1 MRRVRLSAAEARRVA
16 LAAQGFG
23 QPRPPNRPDARH
35 FRRVLRSTGIL
46 QLDYV
51 NVLMP
56 AQFMVLWSRLG
67 PYDRKRFERIAYET
81 GEFTEQWAHEASIV
95 PAACWA
101 LLAHRR
107 DEYRIH
113 KYNPLR
119 KLRNRGAYLE
129 SVLEQVRRDGAVT
142 AHDLPPLPG
151 PKRKPGD
158 WHRSVPRWALEFHFG
173 RGNLA
178 VARRLPNFQRSYD
191 LPERVLPKEALA
203 TTPARNDA
211 QRELIRIAAKALGVA
226 TLHDL
231 ADYFRMPPREAAPL
245 VEDLIEEGALQP
257 VAVEGWSVQAY
268 LASAAA
274 IPKAIQGA
282 SLLSPF
288 DPVVW
293 FRPRTER
300 LFGFHYRIEIYV
312 PAAKRRWGYYVLPF
326 RVGDRIVARLDLKAD
341 RKGRTLRVPAS
352 YVEDGVST
360 AECADSLAAELRA
373 LKDWLQLDK
382 VAVSRHNDFSTQLAR
397 AV

>member
-1 MRRVRLSAAEARRVA
+1 MRRVRLTSAEARRAA
-16 LAAQGFG
+16 LAAQGFDR
-23 QPRPPNRPDARH
+23 PRPPGRPDARH
-35 FRRVLRSTGIL
+35 FRRVLRSTGVL

-56 AQFMVLWSRLG
+56 AHFLVLWSRLG
-67 PYDRKRFERIAYET
+67 PYKRTLFERLAYDT

-95 PAACWA
+95 PAECWP

-107 DEYRIH
+107 QEYRIQ

-119 KLRNRGAYLE
+119 KLRSRGAYLDA
-129 SVLEQVRRDGAVT
+129 VLEQVQRDGAVT

-158 WHRSVPRWALEFHFG
+158 WHRSVPRWALEYHFG

-178 VARRLPNFQRSYD
+178 VARRLPNFQRTYD
-191 LPERVLPKEALA
+191 LPERVLPREHLGQSV
-203 TTPARNDA
+203 PRDDA
-211 QRELIRIAAKALGVA
+211 KRELLRIASESLGVA

-231 ADYFRMPPREAAPL
+231 ADYFRMSARECAPL
-245 VEDLIEEGALQP
+245 VDELVEDGRLRP
-257 VAVEGWSVQAY
+257 VAVDGWKVQAY
-268 LASAAA
+268 LSATARIPRA
-274 IPKAIQGA
+274 IDGA

-288 DPVVW
+288 DPIVW

-312 PAAKRRWGYYVLPF
+312 PAPKRQWGYYVLPF
-326 RVGDRIVARLDLKAD
+326 RLGDRIVARVDLKAD
-341 RKGRTLRVPAS
+341 RKSRQLLVPAS
-352 YVEDGVST
+352 YVEDG
-360 AECADSLAAELRA
+360 APEGECADALAKELHA

-382 VAVSRHNDFSTQLAR
+382 VAVSRHNPFSRQLAR